1 MTGAV
6 RVHDYGGPEVLI
18 WEELP
23 RPSPGQHEVLIRQEA
38 VGLNFIDV
46 YYRTGLY
53 KLPTLPAVIGM
64 EAAGVVEEVG
74 PAVIL
79 WKPGD
84 RVAYP
89 SQLGAYASY
98 RVIADDQ
105 VVRLPDAVESRTAA
119 AVMLRGLTVQA
130 LLRQVHRLEA
140 GQTIL
145 VHAAAGGVGLLLCQW
160 AAHLGATVI
169 GVVSTERKAALAR
182 AHGAAH
188 VIVGLD
194 DLPAQVRRITGGALV
209 PVVYDSVGRDSFT
222 ASLDCLAP
230 RGLMVSYGN
239 ASGEVTGVALSQLS
253 QRGSLYVTR
262 PKLMTFI
269 AKRSS
274 LEAAAAELF
283 DVLTSGAVLVEIGQS
298 FPLSRAAEAHRALE
312 GRATT
317 GSTVLIP
324 DQVTRTG

>member
-6 RVHDYGGPEVLI
+6 RVHGYGGPEVLI

-46 YYRTGLY
+46 YYRIGLY

-74 PAVIL
+74 SAVTL

-89 SQLGAYASY
+89 SQLGAYARQ
-98 RVIADDQ
+98 RVIAADQ
-105 VVRLPDAVESRTAA
+105 VVRLPDALDFRTAA

-169 GVVSTERKAALAR
+169 GVVSTERKAGLAQ

-194 DLPAQVRRITGGALV
+194 DLPAKVRRITGGALV

-239 ASGEVTGVALSQLS
+239 ASGEVTGVSLSQLS

-262 PKLMTFI
+262 PKMMTFI

-283 DVLTSGAVLVEIGQS
+283 DVLTSGAVRVEIGQS
-298 FPLSRAAEAHRALE
+298 FPLSQVAEAHRALE
-312 GRATT
+312 GRTTT

-324 DQVTRTG
+324 D

>member
-23 RPSPGQHEVLIRQEA
+23 RPSPGPHEVLVRQEA

-46 YYRTGLY
+46 YYRIGLY

-74 PAVIL
+74 SAVTL

-98 RVIADDQ
+98 RAIAADQ
-105 VVRLPDAVESRTAA
+105 VVQLPEAVEFRTAA

-130 LLRQVHRLEA
+130 LLRQVHRLEPD
-140 GQTIL
+140 QTIL

-169 GVVSTERKAALAR
+169 GVVSTERKAELAR

-188 VIVGLD
+188 VVVGLN

-209 PVVYDSVGRDSFT
+209 PVVYDSVGHDSFT

-239 ASGEVTGVALSQLS
+239 ASGEVTGVSLSQLA

-283 DVLTSGAVLVEIGQS
+283 DVLTIGAVRVEIGQS
-298 FPLSRAAEAHRALE
+298 FPLSRTAEAHRALE

-324 DQVTRTG
+324 D

>member
-1 MTGAV
+1 MIRAV
-6 RVHDYGGPEVLI
+6 RVHGYGGPEALI

-46 YYRTGLY
+46 YYRTGFY
-53 KLPTLPAVIGM
+53 KLPTLPSVIGM
-64 EAAGVVEEVG
+64 EAAGVVEAVG
-74 PAVIL
+74 AAVGR

-89 SQLGAYASY
+89 SQLGAYASH
-98 RVIADDQ
+98 RTIAEDL
-105 VVRLPDAVESRTAA
+105 VVRLPDAIDASTAA
-119 AVMLRGLTVQA
+119 AIMLRGLTAQA

-169 GVVSTERKAALAR
+169 GVVSTERKAELAR
-182 AHGAAH
+182 RHGAAH
-188 VIVGLD
+188 VIVGIA
-194 DLPAQVRRITGGALV
+194 DLPARVKQITGGALL
-209 PVVYDSVGRDSFT
+209 PVVYDSVGRDSFV

-239 ASGEVTGVALSQLS
+239 ASGEVTDLALSQLS

-262 PKLMTFI
+262 PKLMNFI
-269 AKRSS
+269 AKQ
-274 LEAAAAELF
+274 AAKEQAVAELF
-283 DVLTSGAVLVEIGQS
+283 EALISGAVRAEIGQS
-298 FPLSRAAEAHRALE
+298 YPLSQVSDAHRALE
-312 GRATT
+312 ARETT

-324 DQVTRTG
+324 D